1 MENNKLRKV
10 TLDKA
15 ANLIGISR
23 KTLDDY
29 FNILRK
35 AEGLGFDFNKYAN
48 EKMGT
53 LRRHVKNA
61 EDKV

>member
-29 FNILRK
+29 FNILRQ
-35 AEGLGFDFNKYAN
+35 AEGLGFDFSKYAK
-48 EKMGT
+48 EKMET
-53 LRRHVKNA
+53 LRKHVKNA
-61 EDKV
+61 ED